1 MDSQGKL
8 MGGAV
13 MSVLGLVGTIVMANM
28 ISGDWMYTYSSPF
41 TGHEIGNITML
52 IISIALLVIGVV
64 LLVLCFQK
72 KGTIGKTSGEE

>member
-13 MSVLGLVGTIVMANM
+13 MSVLGLVGTIIMANM

-41 TGHEIGNITML
+41 TGHEIGNIAML
-52 IISIALLVIGVV
+52 IISIPLLVISVV
-64 LLVLCFQK
+64 LLVLYFQK
-72 KGTIGKTSGEE
+72 KEKKEKTSGEE